1 MPHPQIVAHRG
12 SAADRPE
19 NALSSF
25 IAAAKSGA
33 EQIELDVHMS
43 SDGHL
48 VVMHDPMLE
57 QTSLGHGAIASLT
70 LAELKQIKLR
80 GMDETIP
87 TLGEVLDAVGSQV
100 HTRIEIKRGHV
111 DYPGLTEAIM
121 DDVESRSLKNRVTV
135 MCFQLASIQPFA
147 KAGYET
153 SLSFSKSF
161 GSEKDLPALVK
172 RLADDGIADIGYFFH
187 ELDHQAIDTITEA
200 GLTVGAWTVNG
211 LPRLDYWLRQP
222 ISYILTD
229 QADLALSIRADL

>member
-1 MPHPQIVAHRG
+1 MTPPQIVAHRG
-12 SAADRPE
+12 SATDRPE

-25 IAAAKSGA
+25 IAAAGSGV

-43 SDGHL
+43 SDGQL
-48 VVMHDPMLE
+48 VVMHDAMLE
-57 QTSLGHGAIASLT
+57 QTSLGHGAIASHT
-70 LAELKQIKLR
+70 LAELQQIKLR

-87 TLGEVLDAVGSQV
+87 TLAQVLDAVGQSI
-100 HTRIEIKRGHV
+100 HTRIEIKKGPV
-111 DYPGLTEAIM
+111 EYAGLTEAIM
-121 DDVESRSLKNRVTV
+121 EAVESRSLKDRVTI

-161 GSEKDLPALVK
+161 GSERDLSTLVK
-172 RLADDGIADIGYFFH
+172 RLADDGVADIGYFFH
-187 ELDHQAIDTITEA
+187 ELDAEAIETITAA

-211 LPRLDYWLRQP
+211 MPRLDYWLRQP

-229 QADLALSIRADL
+229 QADLALSIRAGL